1 VEVRILVDTNGL
13 TDVFRGDVALIRTVE
28 LASEV
33 WLPFIA
39 LAEIKAGFLAGR
51 RSSANE
57 VLLLAFLQLP
67 HVDVVYADHE
77 TTEVYARLFL
87 QLQRAGTPIPTNDL
101 WIASLAVQHQFCLVS
116 RDRHFDKLPQILKM

>member
-1 VEVRILVDTNGL
+1 VRILLDTNRL
-13 TDVFRGDVALIRTVE
+13 TDVFRGDAALIRIVE
-28 LASEV
+28 SARVV

-39 LAEIKAGFLAGR
+39 LAEIKAGFLAGKR
-51 RSSANE
+51 AAANE

-87 QLQRAGTPIPTNDL
+87 QLRRAGRPIPTNDL
-101 WIASLAVQHQFCLVS
+101 WIASLAVQHQLVLVS
-116 RDRHFDKLPQILKM
+116 RDEHFGKLPQILKA